1 MIKKLILL
9 CCLFLAILYSC
20 DQKPNTTISDSKNDS
35 VKKYLELASNDT
47 LAYDKR
53 IQYNDKAYSFIDLSR
68 NDTISISSLYKTTNN
83 FYRFND
89 LTKLRVASNLMI
101 KKALLLKNNYW
112 IALGYKTKGL
122 YFMNNSE
129 NEKAIFYFFKAKKIL
144 SSINKDNDI
153 ITVLNNIS
161 LTQYYAGDFLGSNK
175 TAFEILRSQK
185 KLKNKISNENLY
197 NQIGNNLAN
206 LKQDDKALEYYKKAT
221 KLKISFRFKQII
233 TNNMSSSYIE
243 IGNYKNAYD
252 ELNSIVQNKKYLKIN
267 PNYYAASMSLLGYC
281 YLKMNKLNGLPNI
294 FFEAEK
300 IFKKNN
306 STNGR
311 NYNFI
316 YLSMYY
322 EKNND
327 VNNAILNAKKAV
339 ELSREYKNPSDIM
352 YSLKQLIK
360 VDKFNASKNAQE
372 YICVNDRMQIAE
384 RNFRDKFARIAY
396 ETDEISQEK
405 DKAIHQKW
413 VITGIAVTVILI
425 IVLLL
430 IITHQRTK
438 QKELQLLQEQQ
449 KANEEIY
456 QLMLTQKAKEDAA
469 RQTEKKRI
477 ALELHDGI
485 MNKLA
490 STRLNLAVLSHKTD
504 KATIDNC
511 ITHVNDIYKIE
522 QEIRLVSHDLNQE
535 VFQQEDSFI
544 KIVEDFVKEQNHNH
558 KTHFELEIDSEL
570 DWKKISSEIK
580 MHLFRII
587 QEASYNISKYAQAK
601 KATISLVLDSPN
613 ICMSIRDDGIGFD
626 TSATPKG
633 IGIQNMKVRVKL
645 LKGKFTINSSAK
657 TITSINIAIP
667 I

>member
-1 MIKKLILL
+1 MIKKLLLL

-20 DQKPNTTISDSKNDS
+20 DQKPNTKVSDSKNDS

-153 ITVLNNIS
+153 INVLNNIS

-175 TAFEILRSQK
+175 TEFEILRSQK

-372 YICVNDRMQIAE
+372 YIRVNDRMQIAE

-626 TSATPKG
+626 TSDTPKG

-657 TITSINIAIP
+657 TSTSINIAIP